1 MRHSLKDL
9 RVLISGASGGLG
21 RALAVELGRRGG
33 RLILL
38 ARSRSGLAET
48 EALAR
53 QAGAAQT
60 LLLRADVAK
69 PAVRA
74 QAVRAIRLLGGLDLL
89 VNNAGVHAFAPVAE
103 LPEALLREAL
113 EVNLFG
119 ALRLTQA
126 ALPYLRR
133 SHGCVANIGSTL
145 GYRAIPN
152 AAAYCATKGA
162 LARFSESLRDE
173 EARHGV
179 RVLHASP
186 GVVLTGLRDN
196 ALRHGVDVA
205 PQGQLPY
212 PRSAQQTAAEIC
224 DALEQ
229 GRRELISAAWP
240 VRFWAKVLAPWFGGL
255 LDRRMRL
262 ED

>member
-1 MRHSLKDL
+1 MTYTLKDK

-21 RALAVELGRRGG
+21 RAMAVELGRRGA

-38 ARSRSGLAET
+38 ARSRTGLVQT

-53 QAGAAQT
+53 EAGAPDS
-60 LLLRADVAK
+60 LVLRADVAT
-69 PAVRA
+69 PAVRLVVA
-74 QAVRAIRLLGGLDLL
+74 RALRNLGGLDVL
-89 VNNAGVHAFAPVAE
+89 VNNAGVHAFAPVAD

-119 ALRLTQA
+119 PLRLTQA
-126 ALPYLRR
+126 CLPALRHSRGL
-133 SHGCVANIGSTL
+133 VVNIGSTL

-152 AAAYCATKGA
+152 AAAYCASKGA

-173 EARHGV
+173 ESRDGI

-196 ALRHGVDVA
+196 ALRHNAAVS
-205 PQGQLPY
+205 PQERLPY
-212 PRSAQQTAAEIC
+212 PREAARTAREIV
-224 DALEQ
+224 DAMQ
-229 GRRELISAAWP
+229 AGRRELISAAWP
-240 VRFWAKVLAPWFGGL
+240 VKLWAKALAPFFGGS
-255 LDRRMRL
+255 LDKRMRL
-262 ED
+262 

>member
-1 MRHSLKDL
+1 MNLKDK

-21 RALAVELGRRGG
+21 RALAVELGRRGA

-38 ARSRSGLAET
+38 ARSRQGLGET

-53 QAGAAQT
+53 QAGAPDVM
-60 LLLRADVAK
+60 LLRGDVSKA
-69 PAVRA
+69 AVKNLVARA
-74 QAVRAIRLLGGLDLL
+74 LRDEGGLDVL
-89 VNNAGVHAFAPVAE
+89 VNNAGVHAFAPVAD

-113 EVNLFG
+113 EVNLLG
-119 ALRLTQA
+119 PLRLTQA
-126 ALPYLRR
+126 ALPSLRR
-133 SHGCVANIGSTL
+133 SKGLVVNIGSTL

-152 AAAYCATKGA
+152 ASAYCASKGA

-173 EARHGV
+173 EAKRGV

-196 ALRHGVDVA
+196 ALRHNADVT
-205 PQGQLPY
+205 PQGSLPY
-212 PRSAQQTAAEIC
+212 PRGAEETAVEIC
-224 DALEQ
+224 DAMQ
-229 GRRELISAAWP
+229 KGRRELISAAWP
-240 VRFWAKVLAPWFGGL
+240 VKLWAKVLAPFFGGM

-262 ED
+262 